1 MARNRIILGYSALL
15 GLALFRQV
23 RAGVPGG
30 VRLYVNLLSQARALR
45 DNPAP
50 DEVR

>member
-1 MARNRIILGYSALL
+1 MARNRIILEHNALL

-30 VRLYVNLLSQARALR
+30 VRLYVNLLSQGRALR
-45 DNPAP
+45 NSRAADKAQ
-50 DEVR
+50 